1 MKLCL
6 QKIYFI
12 ILVLL
17 ILISLN
23 IIRLILT
30 WSIFLW
36 CLWLLVNRMYTIY
49 IYIIYVIHLN
59 IFRSGFSFIIG
70 ELNESLKKNFID
82 YVVITETKFAKGWL
96 NVFLSLTKSK
106 FYFNTILFYVKQY
119 QFCLLF
125 HLTFLSSIN
134 NWSDYK
140 IIDFWAGLLKH
151 YKRSLKWE

>member
-1 MKLCL
+1 M
-6 QKIYFI
+6 
-12 ILVLL
+12 
-17 ILISLN
+17 N

-30 WSIFLW
+30 WSIFVDVYG
-36 CLWLLVNRMYTIY
+36 CLWIECIQY